1 MKFILCFLVCCVMPI
16 AIWGQLTK
24 NQEDSLRMELER
36 VAQQLRH
43 KNIPDYSTTVAVIPF
58 STSFEYDQDTYDFPT
73 MLAER
78 VQTAVE
84 QSKRFIMV
92 DRLDIEKLLSIQLDQ
107 RKNEQRYNFWQN
119 VSESH
124 LIETGK
130 MLGVEYIF
138 TGNISN
144 VATPYL
150 ISGGF
155 GGEIAFTTKVISVET
170 GKIFATTTCKG
181 ATEKLLGKNSKREAI
196 NAALDNSAKP
206 VKEFLDKYFP
216 ARVFVKNL
224 GELNRKGVPKELTI
238 KGGLSQGFRDG
249 QNLDIMQ
256 IKKSEILKE
265 NFDFTTIA
273 SSDSYSKI
281 GEVKIAEIFAEQSNC
296 KIIDGGKEILH
307 KMSDDS
313 DYILIAQSKGY
324 KSNVFDRLD

>member
-1 MKFILCFLVCCVMPI
+1 MKLTLVFLACCAIPI
-16 AIWGQLTK
+16 AILGQPTK
-24 NQEDSLRMELER
+24 NQEDSIRMELER

-43 KNIPDYSTTVAVIPF
+43 KNTPDYSTTVAVLPF
-58 STSFEYDQDTYDFPT
+58 STSFEYEQDTYDFPI

-92 DRLDIEKLLSIQLDQ
+92 DRLDMEKLLRIQLHQ
-107 RKNEQRYNFWQN
+107 REDEQKYSFWKD

-144 VATPYL
+144 VATPHL
-150 ISGGF
+150 LSGGF
-155 GGEIAFTTKVISVET
+155 GGEIAFTIKVISVET
-170 GKIFATTTCKG
+170 GKIFATATCRG
-181 ATEKLLGKNSKREAI
+181 ATEKLIGKASKREAI
-196 NAALDNSAKP
+196 NAALDNSAEP

-224 GELNRKGVPKELTI
+224 GTLNRRGIPKYLTI
-238 KGGLSQGFRDG
+238 KGGSSQGFRDG

-256 IKKSEILKE
+256 IKKSEILKGSF
-265 NFDFTTIA
+265 NFTTIA
-273 SSDSYSKI
+273 YLDSYSKI
-281 GEVKIAEIFAEQSNC
+281 GEVKITEIFTEQSNC
-296 KIIDGGKEILH
+296 KIVDGVKEILH

-324 KSNVFDRLD
+324 KSNVFDRLN